1 MRSCINYN
9 TFCKLNVQLI
19 QREVPK
25 VIGADGGDLG
35 SMGTVQLTLS
45 IGSSKVTQ
53 NFIVCR
59 ELRRNIILGVDFAK
73 RNCAGI
79 QWTMNRTRVL
89 SLNGIKAV
97 EVEEDEL
104 GIPVT
109 ASYHVKIPPRHNAV
123 FEVNIHAETEGT
135 QVIKGNKHL
144 LEKHPNMYQHEIA
157 MMSEEKSSR
166 FPLLAITNL
175 DHVKTLH
182 LAKGEV
188 VGFAIPESSEVTYI
202 TTTNELNVKEVI
214 DVKPRNWIPQR
225 KWSSHTQRIPELQAM
240 NSEFREHSRKSR
252 AFPDRRKPGERTTV
266 RKDITSTFQ
275 ESTRESREHS
285 QNSRWQGAAKENSC
299 QLSTNYDAKNC
310 EVEENSQDSLKEEWC
325 ELNEVVESDFLI
337 SPGDI
342 YPNRKAELEDA
353 DIKEA
358 TRISFE
364 ALCEQQHEAFSKNN
378 KDIGRTQLI
387 EMEIDTGDSLPVAQS
402 PYTLPLKHYD
412 WVRQEIETLE
422 KSGVIERSLSRW
434 ASPVIVV
441 PKKSAPDEPPRRRLC
456 VDYRK
461 VNALQPEVKR
471 TDKGTGCLSLYPLP
485 KIDEMFSKLGGA
497 RIFFTIDLRSGYY
510 HIGLTRESRAKS
522 AFVVP
527 MGKWQFKRTPFGLSQ
542 APAYFQLLI
551 DQVLMGCS
559 GFSMGYL
566 DDIIIFSKTE
576 EEHLQHLEEIFIRL
590 RKFGLKMKREKCSF
604 FKKHIQYLG
613 HLVSERGFEPLP
625 EKLESIRKMPAP
637 RTAKEVKQF
646 LGLIGYYR
654 KFVPHFAD
662 ISRPLT
668 KLTRHNVVFEWTEQC
683 SKAFNHLRELLMEY
697 PILRYPDPKQG
708 YILYTDASGIGW
720 SGVLMQEHLDER
732 GKAKNH
738 PICYVSGQFRGSQL
752 NWAALTKEAYAIYMS
767 VRRLSFYVTD
777 AEVTIRSEHLPLKK
791 FLNKQTMNSKVNN
804 WAVELEQ
811 FRLHLEWIPG
821 TRNLL
826 ADSLSRLLDVVP
838 DAQKTKEPDDHEF
851 GSYCFEELEPAKVM
865 DKVSTEVIELKD
877 NSEFPNDLQES
888 RKSLEKPVESEI
900 SIEEKKAQESYSEFS
915 EHSQNSRT
923 ESAVKFFEINFEE
936 KPKEKRTLLS
946 GSECREDSQKLRGSQ
961 CIEITEHEDLREIK
975 LPLKTKQLQQL
986 QKNDTYCRDVAKKL
1000 HKDIEL
1006 QKIFIKEEGV
1016 LYRLWIEDGRTF
1028 KCILVPQV
1036 LQDFMI
1042 ILAHD
1047 YSGHNGSRRTY
1058 NCLKRQYYWPGI
1070 RKQIFR
1076 HCKKCKECIL
1086 QNQGQPEKC
1095 FGHFD
1100 SPDLPMEFICMDLV
1114 GPIHPPSSRGNKYVL
1129 TVIDM
1134 LTGFTI
1140 AVPIKNKNAETICD
1154 TYRDNI
1160 YCVFGGSSRML
1171 TDNGSEF
1178 KNKEMQEVCDTLGLK
1193 HIFSPV
1199 YTPQSNRRLEGWHRF
1214 FKACIAKHIR
1224 GSGVEWDELVPLVVS
1239 AYNFFPCQSS
1249 KESPF
1254 VLMFRRDPITPVAK
1268 LLEPKPRY
1276 YGERGGA
1283 LKMDTLRRLY
1293 TIVVQNIRKA
1303 REKLPKKEEE
1313 PHQFKVN
1320 DMVLVKDPDAA
1331 VFEPRY
1337 QPNFRVTAIFGNN
1350 RIEVQDERGHKSVRR
1365 SAHVKYIAPSEKV
1378 VNQLPSE
1385 QVVKNYGRSSKL
1397 LLAEKDI
1404 PDLHFEVKD
1413 NGDPPEKT
1421 DVMELMNVNT
1431 EDCVTEPRNSDPKTF
1446 KKFAGKCSR

>member
-9 TFCKLNVQLI
+9 TFRKLNAQLT

-25 VIGADGGDLG
+25 VIGTDGGDLG
-35 SMGTVQLTLS
+35 SMGIVQLALR
-45 IGSSKVTQ
+45 IGTSKVTQ

-73 RNCAGI
+73 HNCAGI
-79 QWTMNRTRVL
+79 QWTTNRTRVL

-135 QVIKGNKHL
+135 QVIMGNKHL

-157 MMSEEKSSR
+157 MMTEGNSGG

-188 VGFAIPESSEVTYI
+188 VGFARPESSEVTYI
-202 TTTNELNVKEVI
+202 ATTNELNIEEVI
-214 DVKPRNWIPQR
+214 DVKPKNWIPQR
-225 KWSSHTQRIPELQAM
+225 KWSSHSQRIPDPQAM
-240 NSEFREHSRKSR
+240 NSEFREHSRKLR
-252 AFPDRRKPGERTTV
+252 AFPDRRETGEPTTV
-266 RKDITSTFQ
+266 RKHMTSTLQ
-275 ESTRESREHS
+275 ESTRESGEHF
-285 QNSRWQGAAKENSC
+285 QNSRWQGAAKDMNGP
-299 QLSTNYDAKNC
+299 QGTNYDANNC
-310 EVEENSQDSLKEEWC
+310 EVEEHSQDSSKQQWC
-325 ELNEVVESDFLI
+325 ELSEVVDSDFLI

-342 YPNRKAELEDA
+342 YPNRKVELEDA

-378 KDIGRTQLI
+378 KDIGCTQLI

-461 VNALQPEVKR
+461 VNALQLEVKR

-497 RIFFTIDLRSGYY
+497 RIFSTIDLRSGYY

-522 AFVVP
+522 AFVMP

-551 DQVLMGCS
+551 DKVLMGCS
-559 GFSMGYL
+559 SFAMGYL

-576 EEHLQHLEEIFIRL
+576 EEHLQHLEEIFVRL
-590 RKFGLKMKREKCSF
+590 RKLGLKMKREKCSF

-613 HLVSERGFEPLP
+613 HLVSKDGFEPFP

-646 LGLIGYYR
+646 LGLIGYYQ
-654 KFVPHFAD
+654 KFVPRFAD

-668 KLTRHNVVFEWTEQC
+668 KLTCHNVVFEWTEQC

-697 PILRYPDPKQG
+697 PILRYPDPRQG

-720 SGVLMQEHLDER
+720 SGVLTQEHLDDR

-738 PICYVSGQFRGSQL
+738 PICYMSGQFRGSQL

-777 AEVTIRSEHLPLKK
+777 AEVTIRSDHLPLKK

-826 ADSLSRLLDVVP
+826 ADSLSHLLDVVP
-838 DAQKTKEPDDHEF
+838 DAQNTKEPDDHEF
-851 GSYCFEELEPAKVM
+851 GSYCFKELEPAKVM
-865 DKVSTEVIELKD
+865 EKVSTEVIELTD
-877 NSEFPNDLQES
+877 NSEYQNDSQES
-888 RKSLEKPVESEI
+888 RKKLEKPGVQENSTED
-900 SIEEKKAQESYSEFS
+900 KKAQDTDSEFP
-915 EHSQNSRT
+915 EHSHNSRT
-923 ESAVKFFEINFEE
+923 ESAVKTFELKFEE
-936 KPKEKRTLLS
+936 KPIEKRTLLS
-946 GSECREDSQKLRGSQ
+946 GSECREDSQKSRMDP
-961 CIEITEHEDLREIK
+961 CVKITEHEDLWEIK
-975 LPLKTKQLQQL
+975 LPLKLKQLQQL
-986 QKNDTYCRDVAKKL
+986 QMNDTYCRDVAKKL
-1000 HKDIEL
+1000 HKDMEL

-1016 LYRLWIEDGRTF
+1016 LYRLWIKDGRTF
-1028 KCILVPQV
+1028 KCILVPKV

-1042 ILAHD
+1042 ILAHN

-1070 RKQIFR
+1070 
-1076 HCKKCKECIL
+1076 
-1086 QNQGQPEKC
+1086 
-1095 FGHFD
+1095 
-1100 SPDLPMEFICMDLV
+1100 
-1114 GPIHPPSSRGNKYVL
+1114 
-1129 TVIDM
+1129 
-1134 LTGFTI
+1134 
-1140 AVPIKNKNAETICD
+1140 
-1154 TYRDNI
+1154 
-1160 YCVFGGSSRML
+1160 
-1171 TDNGSEF
+1171 
-1178 KNKEMQEVCDTLGLK
+1178 
-1193 HIFSPV
+1193 
-1199 YTPQSNRRLEGWHRF
+1199 
-1214 FKACIAKHIR
+1214 
-1224 GSGVEWDELVPLVVS
+1224 
-1239 AYNFFPCQSS
+1239 
-1249 KESPF
+1249 
-1254 VLMFRRDPITPVAK
+1254 
-1268 LLEPKPRY
+1268 
-1276 YGERGGA
+1276 
-1283 LKMDTLRRLY
+1283 
-1293 TIVVQNIRKA
+1293 
-1303 REKLPKKEEE
+1303 
-1313 PHQFKVN
+1313 
-1320 DMVLVKDPDAA
+1320 
-1331 VFEPRY
+1331 
-1337 QPNFRVTAIFGNN
+1337 
-1350 RIEVQDERGHKSVRR
+1350 
-1365 SAHVKYIAPSEKV
+1365 
-1378 VNQLPSE
+1378 
-1385 QVVKNYGRSSKL
+1385 
-1397 LLAEKDI
+1397 
-1404 PDLHFEVKD
+1404 
-1413 NGDPPEKT
+1413 
-1421 DVMELMNVNT
+1421 
-1431 EDCVTEPRNSDPKTF
+1431 
-1446 KKFAGKCSR
+1446 